1 MLETNRLPSA
11 GPRHVL
17 RSLNKQGLTPAP
29 PTSGGSGDPKVG
41 GEDGREER
49 RGQASFLTLQPDLC
63 VAASCLWAPAGAELT
78 FEDLGSQD
86 PSLRLSLTEPL
97 PPLQGS
103 FVGSK
108 NWRPHSLHE
117 GGGALWVWACPLC
130 PPAPMSSGSMWPLRG
145 PQLHPLVGSRH
156 WLCCSPHSSAAK
168 SPSLVSPRGS
178 DHLASSRAGFCPVPW
193 LPNQPPDCA
202 SPLPLHAAPPL
213 EPSVPPPYPPVTS
226 PDSAA
231 SQRPH
236 VYFVSNLCGP
246 RPAHPRL
253 EQWPGPKISFFR
265 TGVLWTPPARVQ
277 PPPP

>member
-1 MLETNRLPSA
+1 MAPFP
-11 GPRHVL
+11 PR
-17 RSLNKQGLTPAP
+17 GL
-29 PTSGGSGDPKVG
+29 
-41 GEDGREER
+41 
-49 RGQASFLTLQPDLC
+49 
-63 VAASCLWAPAGAELT
+63 
-78 FEDLGSQD
+78 
-86 PSLRLSLTEPL
+86 
-97 PPLQGS
+97 
-103 FVGSK
+103 
-108 NWRPHSLHE
+108 
-117 GGGALWVWACPLC
+117 GALWVWACPLC

-231 SQRPH
+231 SQRTRVH
-236 VYFVSNLCGP
+236 FFSNLCSP
-246 RPAHPRL
+246 WPAHPRL
-253 EQWPGPKISFFR
+253 EQWPGPKISSFR
-265 TGVLWTPPARVQ
+265 TGVLRRLQPGSSCLLPEAF
-277 PPPP
+277 PPPQPDSSPSSCRDRCSWVPTMWGGVRPPTCHLTRSFWADAVPASRHTLGARCLSTEPPSTVPTDPSTRMLRIRCVLSGRGGSLNINVHEGFAQIFL